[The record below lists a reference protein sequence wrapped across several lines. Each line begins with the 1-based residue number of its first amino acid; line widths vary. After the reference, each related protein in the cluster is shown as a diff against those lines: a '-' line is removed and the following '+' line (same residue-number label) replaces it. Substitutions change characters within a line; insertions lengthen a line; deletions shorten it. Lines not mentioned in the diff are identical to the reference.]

1 VIRRGFFIRKI
12 VILLFCFILVLSFA
26 GCNKESNNKVGI
38 RGEIK
43 KISTNDKG
51 KITGIFVE
59 GKIEQDTEHDKASI
73 YITKKTNI
81 YEENGKKKL
90 EPSSLKEGMKV
101 EVDFEGSVRL
111 SYPIQADAKTV
122 RVLK

>member
-1 VIRRGFFIRKI
+1 MRKI
-12 VILLFCFILVLSFA
+12 VMLMFCFVLVLSFA

-51 KITGIFVE
+51 KITGIYVE
-59 GKIEQDTEHDKASI
+59 GKIEQDTENDKASI
-73 YITKKTNI
+73 YITDKTNI
-81 YEENGKKKL
+81 YEADEKKKL

-101 EVDFEGSVRL
+101 EVDFQGPVRE
-111 SYPIQADAKTV
+111 SYPVQADAKTI